1 VLPATR
7 SVLIVSFFGGFLFGL
22 LPASVLGQVPLAGI
36 EANATLPKLEL
47 IPLERNDDALTPFE
61 KSELRRLFGLDLRE
75 LARRP
80 VHGVLGYEQE
90 YWRNPASVHVL
101 RPDDI
106 SLNGHVLTVE
116 AFRGVPGMHVTRGTG
131 YDDFA
136 IMRNFSGSSTEKF
149 LAMVD
154 GREVLQIMGGTVNAT
169 GEGVPLEIL
178 DRVEI
183 IRGPG
188 ASIWG
193 TNAVSGVYNVVTKSA
208 AATQGDSVRLV
219 IRDDG
224 TFLGDYVHGGQAG
237 ENAFYRVWFRDQ
249 EYAEGTLNSGLPAKD
264 DGYFRKA
271 GFRYDKT
278 LSRDLDFT
286 FAGALGKRRVHHVL
300 DLSQRLYY
308 LNGIDAIPIAAAAAA
323 EAGFPGSFPGA
334 KVPDEWQPWETSVP
348 AGSATA
354 VPAGYT
360 RYEYWGEMPH
370 DAGHLRAKVSGVTDS
385 DLEWSLA
392 GYAEQYKTFLGH
404 VGRRWERK
412 EYDLDFKANK
422 PIGDRHHLAFGLAT
436 RHMDFDVEDVMTPPW
451 DFPTLDTHPGNLNP
465 VGLPPSDITIL
476 DHGDNPTKFDRFS
489 AFIQDSYDFSDS
501 LLLSAGAKFEESDL
515 AGAGVQPGARLSWA
529 VNETNVLWS
538 AYSRA
543 YRTPSLVERYSKVSS
558 ARFYHP
564 GLNQWLNYS
573 FAGNSNL
580 EKEETDAFEIG
591 WRSQPRDDLT
601 LELSLYH
608 YDTTNAIFSGPP
620 IYKAYDVKTSGGE
633 FTFDYSPFHYWTLKG
648 GASRTISKKE
658 GVETDNFPKTLANVS
673 SHLRLR
679 DDLIFS
685 QNFYYAAER
694 TIPSAYNPMFIPA
707 HLRMDLGFVWR
718 PDESLEIGLFGRDLL
733 DPHHPENM
741 YQDLELEPA
750 RVERS
755 FLLSITKRF

>member
-1 VLPATR
+1 MVLLAFLLA
-7 SVLIVSFFGGFLFGL
+7 VLSFGQTLGG
-22 LPASVLGQVPLAGI
+22 A
-36 EANATLPKLEL
+36 EANGTLPKLSLVPIESN
-47 IPLERNDDALTPFE
+47 EDALTPFE
-61 KSELRRLFGLDLRE
+61 KTELRRLFGLGLRD

-80 VHGVLGYEQE
+80 VRGVLGYEQE

-106 SLNGHVLTVE
+106 SLNGHLLTVE
-116 AFRGVPGMHVTRGTG
+116 ALRGVPGMHVTRGTG

-169 GEGVPLEIL
+169 AEGVPLEIL

-193 TNAVSGVYNVVTKSA
+193 TNAVSGVYNIVTKSA

-237 ENAFYRVWFRDQ
+237 EDGSYRVWFRDQ

-278 LSRDLDFT
+278 FSNNLDFT
-286 FAGALGKRRVHHVL
+286 FSGAFGERRVHHVL

-308 LNGIDAIPIAAAAAA
+308 NNAAGTLGASPLVPIANLPLHIPSTWPVSRAP
-323 EAGFPGSFPGA
+323 EL
-334 KVPDEWQPWETSVP
+334 SVP
-348 AGSATA
+348 AGF
-354 VPAGYT
+354 T

-370 DAGHLRAKVSGVTDS
+370 DAGHLRAKISGVTDS

-392 GYAEQYKTFLGH
+392 GYVEQYKTFLGH
-404 VGRRWERK
+404 VGHRWKRD
-412 EYDLDFKANK
+412 EYDIDFRANK
-422 PIGDRHHLAFGLAT
+422 PLGDSHHLAFGLAV
-436 RHMDFDVEDVMTPPW
+436 RHMDFEVEDVVTPPW
-451 DFPTLDTHPGNLNP
+451 NFPIIDTISGTSIPSSMVPASVPILNY
-465 VGLPPSDITIL
+465 GE
-476 DHGDNPTKFDRFS
+476 NPTNFDRFS
-489 AFIQDSYDFSDS
+489 AFFQDSYEFSDG
-501 LLLSAGAKFEESDL
+501 LMLSAGAKLEESDL
-515 AGAGVQPGARLSWA
+515 AGSGVQPGARLSWA
-529 VNETNVLWS
+529 LNDYNVLWS

-543 YRTPSLVERYSKVSS
+543 YRTPSLVERYTQVSY
-558 ARFYHP
+558 ARIWVP
-564 GLNQWLNYS
+564 TDPADPLNPAKGFWMNQS
-573 FAGNSNL
+573 FPGNSSL
-580 EKEETDAFEIG
+580 EKEETDAFEVG
-591 WRSQPRDDLT
+591 WRSQPWIDFT
-601 LELSLYH
+601 VELSLYH
-608 YDTTNAIFSGPP
+608 YNTSNAIFSGPP
-620 IYKAYDVKTSGGE
+620 IYEAHDVKTSGGE
-633 FTFDYSPFHYWTLKG
+633 LIFDYRPFRYWTLKG
-648 GASRTISKKE
+648 GTSRSISKKE
-658 GVETDNFPKTLANVS
+658 GIETDNFPKTLANLS
-673 SHLRLR
+673 SHIRLR
-679 DDLIFS
+679 DDLTFA
-685 QNFYYAAER
+685 QNFYYAASR
-694 TIPSAYNPMFIPA
+694 TIPSAYNPIFIPA

-718 PDESLEIGLFGRDLL
+718 PDESLEVGFFGRDLL
-733 DPHHPENM
+733 DPHHSENM

>member
-1 VLPATR
+1 MILV
-7 SVLIVSFFGGFLFGL
+7 FFRFGISLCNCLLLFL
-22 LPASVLGQVPLAGI
+22 LPLLSYGQASSGGV

-47 IPLERNDDALTPFE
+47 VPIERYDGALTPFE
-61 KSELRRLFGLDLRE
+61 KAELRRLFGLDLRE

-80 VHGVLGYEQE
+80 VRGVLGYEQE

-101 RPDDI
+101 RPDDV

-208 AATQGDSVRLV
+208 AATQGNSVRLV

-237 ENAFYRVWFRDQ
+237 KDAFYRVWFRDQ
-249 EYAEGTLNSGLPAKD
+249 EYAEGTLNSGLSAKD

-300 DLSQRLYY
+300 DMSQRLFYDNSAGTFGPDP
-308 LNGIDAIPIAAAAAA
+308 LLPIANL
-323 EAGFPGSFPGA
+323 PPLI
-334 KVPDEWQPWETSVP
+334 PDTWPSSRAPT
-348 AGSATA
+348 TA
-354 VPAGYT
+354 VPAGFT

-370 DAGHLRAKVSGVTDS
+370 DAGHLRAKLSGVTDS
-385 DLEWSLA
+385 DLEWTLA

-404 VGRRWERK
+404 VGRRWDRK
-412 EYDLDFKANK
+412 EYDLDFKASK
-422 PIGDRHHLAFGLAT
+422 LIGDRHHLAFGLAT
-436 RHMDFDVEDVMTPPW
+436 RHMDFDIEDVVTPPW
-451 DFPTLDTHPGNLNP
+451 NFGTNT
-465 VGLPPSDITIL
+465 SDITIL
-476 DHGDNPTKFDRFS
+476 DHGHSPTKFDRLS
-489 AFIQDSYDFSDS
+489 AFFQDSYEFSDS

-515 AGAGVQPGARLSWA
+515 AGTGVQPGARFSWA
-529 VNETNVLWS
+529 VNETNVFWS

-543 YRTPSLVERYSKVSS
+543 YRTPSLVERYSKVSYRRDWVPTDPTDPLNP
-558 ARFYHP
+558 AE
-564 GLNQWLNYS
+564 GDWLNQ
-573 FAGNSNL
+573 FFPGNSDL

-608 YDTTNAIFSGPP
+608 YDTANAIFSGPP
-620 IYKAYDVKTSGGE
+620 NYKAHDVKTTGGE
-633 FTFDYSPFHYWTLKG
+633 LTFDYSPFHYWTLKG
-648 GASRTISKKE
+648 GASRTISDDKTE
-658 GVETDNFPKTLANVS
+658 GEETDNFPKTLANLS

-679 DDLIFS
+679 DDLTFS

-694 TIPSAYNPMFIPA
+694 TIPSAYNPIFIPA
-707 HLRMDLGFVWR
+707 HLRMDLGFIWR

-733 DPHHPENM
+733 DPHHTENM

>member
-1 VLPATR
+1 V
-7 SVLIVSFFGGFLFGL
+7 FFSSHLSIYKGL
-22 LPASVLGQVPLAGI
+22 LLLLLPVLSYGQKPVGGV

-47 IPLERNDDALTPFE
+47 VPIKRNDDALTPFE

-80 VHGVLGYEQE
+80 VRGVLGYEQE

-101 RPDDI
+101 RPDDV

-237 ENAFYRVWFRDQ
+237 KDAFYRVWFRDQ
-249 EYAEGTLNSGLPAKD
+249 EYAEGTLNSGLSAKD
-264 DGYFRKA
+264 DGYFRKL

-300 DLSQRLYY
+300 DLSQRLLYY
-308 LNGIDAIPIAAAAAA
+308 IGGGLPTSDNIPVKDLVPYAAAVKEDGVKLQVRSWPISRA
-323 EAGFPGSFPGA
+323 P
-334 KVPDEWQPWETSVP
+334 T
-348 AGSATA
+348 TA
-354 VPAGYT
+354 VPQPHFT

-370 DAGHLRAKVSGVTDS
+370 DAGHLRAKLSGVTDS

-451 DFPTLDTHPGNLNP
+451 GFDTNDTLFTPAT
-465 VGLPPSDITIL
+465 SDITIL
-476 DHGDNPTKFDRFS
+476 DHGDSPTKFDRFS
-489 AFIQDSYDFSDS
+489 AFIQDSYEFSDS

-515 AGAGVQPGARLSWA
+515 AGTGVQPGARLSWA

-543 YRTPSLVERYSKVSS
+543 YRTPSLVERYSKVSYRRDWVS
-558 ARFYHP
+558 TDPPDPLNPAK
-564 GLNQWLNYS
+564 GDWLNQ
-573 FAGNSNL
+573 FFPGNSSL

-591 WRSQPRDDLT
+591 WRSQMWVDFT
-601 LELSLYH
+601 TELSLYH

-620 IYKAYDVKTSGGE
+620 NYEAHDVKTTGGE
-633 FTFDYSPFHYWTLKG
+633 LTFDYSPFHYWSMKG
-648 GASRTISKKE
+648 GASYTISKKE
-658 GVETDNFPKTLANVS
+658 GVETDNFPKTLANFS

-694 TIPSAYNPMFIPA
+694 TIPSAYNPIFIPA

>member
-1 VLPATR
+1 
-7 SVLIVSFFGGFLFGL
+7 
-22 LPASVLGQVPLAGI
+22 
-36 EANATLPKLEL
+36 
-47 IPLERNDDALTPFE
+47 
-61 KSELRRLFGLDLRE
+61 
-75 LARRP
+75 
-80 VHGVLGYEQE
+80 
-90 YWRNPASVHVL
+90 
-101 RPDDI
+101 
-106 SLNGHVLTVE
+106 
-116 AFRGVPGMHVTRGTG
+116 
-131 YDDFA
+131 
-136 IMRNFSGSSTEKF
+136 
-149 LAMVD
+149 MVD

-237 ENAFYRVWFRDQ
+237 KDAFYRVWFRDQ
-249 EYAEGTLNSGLPAKD
+249 EYAEGTLNSGLSAKD

-278 LSRDLDFT
+278 LSSDLDFT

-308 LNGIDAIPIAAAAAA
+308 PTQPEPTPIDAALLQGLAGAVDVPTTWPPSRDSDLSMP
-323 EAGFPGSFPGA
+323 AGF
-334 KVPDEWQPWETSVP
+334 
-348 AGSATA
+348 
-354 VPAGYT
+354 T

-370 DAGHLRAKVSGVTDS
+370 DAGHLRAKLSGVTDS
-385 DLEWSLA
+385 DLEWTLA

-412 EYDLDFKANK
+412 EYDLDFRANK

-436 RHMDFDVEDVMTPPW
+436 RHMDFDIEDVVTPPW
-451 DFPTLDTHPGNLNP
+451 DFGTNT
-465 VGLPPSDITIL
+465 SDITIL
-476 DHGDNPTKFDRFS
+476 DHGDSPTKFDRFS
-489 AFIQDSYDFSDS
+489 AFFQDSYEFSDS

-515 AGAGVQPGARLSWA
+515 AGTGVQPGARLSWA
-529 VNETNVLWS
+529 VNDSNVLWS

-558 ARFYHP
+558 ARIYNP
-564 GLNQWLNYS
+564 LKGEWVNYS
-573 FAGNSNL
+573 DPGNLDL

-591 WRSQPRDDLT
+591 WRSQPREDLT
-601 LELSLYH
+601 LEISLYH
-608 YDTTNAIFSGPP
+608 YDTENAIFSGPP
-620 IYKAYDVKTSGGE
+620 DYEPHDVKTSGGE

-658 GVETDNFPKTLANVS
+658 GVESDNFPKTLANVS

-694 TIPSAYNPMFIPA
+694 TIPSAYNTIFIPA
-707 HLRMDLGFVWR
+707 HLRMDLGFIWR

>member
-1 VLPATR
+1 MGL
-7 SVLIVSFFGGFLFGL
+7 LFFL
-22 LPASVLGQVPLAGI
+22 LPALSYGQKPIGGV
-36 EANATLPKLEL
+36 EANATLPKLAL
-47 IPLERNDDALTPFE
+47 VPIERNDDALTPFE
-61 KSELRRLFGLDLRE
+61 KAELRRLFGLDLRD

-80 VHGVLGYEQE
+80 VRGVLGYEQE

-101 RPDDI
+101 RPDDV

-116 AFRGVPGMHVTRGTG
+116 AFRGVPGMHVTRGLA

-237 ENAFYRVWFRDQ
+237 KDAFYRVWFRDQ
-249 EYAEGTLNSGLPAKD
+249 EYAEGTLNSGLSAKD

-300 DLSQRLYY
+300 DLSARLQYR
-308 LNGIDAIPIAAAAAA
+308 NDAAGPYFVPQQPELIPIHLAQDLQDFLLRSSKLPNGDPNPFEGILNLLNLPLIPPSWQNALV
-323 EAGFPGSFPGA
+323 PGNTISDYNLP
-334 KVPDEWQPWETSVP
+334 
-348 AGSATA
+348 
-354 VPAGYT
+354 
-360 RYEYWGEMPH
+360 RYEYFGEMPH
-370 DAGHLRAKVSGVTDS
+370 DAGHLRAKLSGVTDS
-385 DLEWSLA
+385 DLEWTLA

-404 VGRRWERK
+404 VGRRWERNQ
-412 EYDLDFKANK
+412 YDVDFKANK
-422 PIGDRHHLAFGLAT
+422 PIGDRHHLAFGLAV
-436 RHMDFDVEDVMTPPW
+436 RHMDFDIEDVVTPPW
-451 DFPTLDTHPGNLNP
+451 NFGTNT
-465 VGLPPSDITIL
+465 SDITIL
-476 DHGDNPTKFDRFS
+476 DHGDSPTKFDRFS
-489 AFIQDSYDFSDS
+489 AFFQDSYEFSDS
-501 LLLSAGAKFEESDL
+501 LLLSAGAKFEDSDL
-515 AGAGVQPGARLSWA
+515 AGTGVQPGARFSWT

-543 YRTPSLVERYSKVSS
+543 YRTPSLVERYSEVSY
-558 ARFYHP
+558 ARIFDP
-564 GLNQWLNYS
+564 DEGVWLNES
-573 FAGNSNL
+573 FPGNSNL

-591 WRSQPRDDLT
+591 WRSQPWVDFT
-601 LELSLYH
+601 VELSLYH

-620 IYKAYDVKTSGGE
+620 NYEAHDVKTTGGE
-633 FTFDYSPFHYWTLKG
+633 LTFDYSPFHYWTLKG

-694 TIPSAYNPMFIPA
+694 TIPSAYNPIFIPA
-707 HLRMDLGFVWR
+707 HLRMDLGFIWR

>member
-1 VLPATR
+1 M
-7 SVLIVSFFGGFLFGL
+7 FFFSRLSISKGLLLLL
-22 LPASVLGQVPLAGI
+22 LPALSYGQKPIGGV
-36 EANATLPKLEL
+36 EANATLPKLAL
-47 IPLERNDDALTPFE
+47 VPIERNDDALTPFE

-101 RPDDI
+101 RPDDV

-169 GEGVPLEIL
+169 GEDVPLEIL

-193 TNAVSGVYNVVTKSA
+193 TNAVSGVYNIVTKSA

-237 ENAFYRVWFRDQ
+237 KDAFYRVWFRDQ
-249 EYAEGTLNSGLPAKD
+249 EYAEGTLNSGLSAKD
-264 DGYFRKA
+264 DGYFRKL

-308 LNGIDAIPIAAAAAA
+308 PTEPATPVDAALLQ
-323 EAGFPGSFPGA
+323 GLPGA
-334 KVPDEWQPWETSVP
+334 VGVPITWPPSRDSDLSMPP
-348 AGSATA
+348 GF
-354 VPAGYT
+354 T

-370 DAGHLRAKVSGVTDS
+370 DAGHLRAKLSGVTDS
-385 DLEWSLA
+385 DLEWTLA

-422 PIGDRHHLAFGLAT
+422 PIGDRHHLSFGFGA
-436 RHMDFDVEDVMTPPW
+436 RHMDFDIEDVVTPPW
-451 DFPTLDTHPGNLNP
+451 DFPTIDTIPGTFIP
-465 VGLPPSDITIL
+465 STGIPTSDITIL
-476 DHGDNPTKFDRFS
+476 DHGDSPTKFDRIS
-489 AFIQDSYDFSDS
+489 AFIQDSYEFSDS
-501 LLLSAGAKFEESDL
+501 LLFSAGAKFEESDL
-515 AGAGVQPGARLSWA
+515 AGTGVQPGARLSWV

-543 YRTPSLVERYSKVSS
+543 YRTPSLVERYSEVSY
-558 ARFYHP
+558 ARIWMPIGNPIDPAKEFW
-564 GLNQWLNYS
+564 LNQS
-573 FAGNSNL
+573 FPGNSDL

-591 WRSQPRDDLT
+591 WRSQPWVDFT
-601 LELSLYH
+601 VELSLYH
-608 YDTTNAIFSGPP
+608 YDTRNAIFSGPP
-620 IYKAYDVKTSGGE
+620 IYEAHDVKTSGGE

-648 GASRTISKKE
+648 GASRTISDDKTE
-658 GVETDNFPKTLANVS
+658 GVEIDNFPKTLAHLS
-673 SHLRLR
+673 SHILLR

-694 TIPSAYNPMFIPA
+694 TIASAYNPIFIPA
-707 HLRMDLGFVWR
+707 HLRMDLGFIWR

>member
-1 VLPATR
+1 VLFYTR
-7 SVLIVSFFGGFLFGL
+7 SVVIVSVFGFFLFGAF
-22 LPASVLGQVPLAGI
+22 PSSVPGQVPLNGI
-36 EANATLPKLEL
+36 EANATLPKLAL
-47 IPLERNDDALTPFE
+47 VPIERNQDALTPFE
-61 KSELRRLFGLDLRE
+61 KTELRRLFGLGLRE

-80 VHGVLGYEQE
+80 IRGVLGYEQE
-90 YWRNPASVHVL
+90 YWRNPASVYVL
-101 RPDDI
+101 RPDDV

-193 TNAVSGVYNVVTKSA
+193 TNAVSGVYNVVTKST

-219 IRDDG
+219 LRDDG
-224 TFLGDYVHGGQAG
+224 TFLGDYVHGGRAG
-237 ENAFYRVWFRDQ
+237 EDAFYRIWFRDQ
-249 EYAEGTLNSGLPAKD
+249 EYAEGTLSSGLPAKD
-264 DGYFRKA
+264 DGYFRKV

-278 LSRDLDFT
+278 LSRDIDFT
-286 FAGALGKRRVHHVL
+286 FAGALGKRRVDHVL

-308 LNGIDAIPIAAAAAA
+308 DNSAGTLGATPLVPIANLPTHIPGTWPSSRASDLSMP
-323 EAGFPGSFPGA
+323 AGF
-334 KVPDEWQPWETSVP
+334 
-348 AGSATA
+348 
-354 VPAGYT
+354 T

-370 DAGHLRAKVSGVTDS
+370 DAGHLRTKLSGVSDS

-392 GYAEQYKTFLGH
+392 FYAEQYKTFLGH
-404 VGRRWERK
+404 VGHRWERK
-412 EYDLDFKANK
+412 EYDIDFRANT
-422 PIGDRHHLAFGLAT
+422 ILGDRHNIAFGLAS
-436 RHMDFDVEDVMTPPW
+436 RHMNLEVEDVVTPPW
-451 DFPTLDTHPGNLNP
+451 NFPVIDTIPGTTTP
-465 VGLPPSDITIL
+465 SSMVPTSDIPIL
-476 DHGDNPTKFDRFS
+476 DYGENLTKFDRFS
-489 AFIQDSYDFSDS
+489 AFFQDSYEFTDT

-515 AGAGVQPGARLSWA
+515 AGTGVQPGARLSWA
-529 VNETNVLWS
+529 VNEYNVLWS

-543 YRTPSLVERYSKVSS
+543 YRTPSLVERYTKVSY
-558 ARFYHP
+558 ARVWVP
-564 GLNQWLNYS
+564 TDLADPLNPAKGFWMNQS
-573 FAGNSNL
+573 FAGNPNN

-591 WRSQPRDDLT
+591 WRSQPWVDFT
-601 LELSLYH
+601 VELSLYH

-620 IYKAYDVKTSGGE
+620 IYEAHDVKTSGGE

-658 GVETDNFPKTLANVS
+658 GVETNNFPKTLANFS
-673 SHLRLR
+673 SHIRLR
-679 DDLIFS
+679 DDLTFT

-694 TIPSAYNPMFIPA
+694 TIPSAYNPQFIPA
-707 HLRMDLGFVWR
+707 HLRMDLGFIWR

-755 FLLSITKRF
+755 LLLSITKRF

>member
-1 VLPATR
+1 
-7 SVLIVSFFGGFLFGL
+7 LFGL

-47 IPLERNDDALTPFE
+47 IPLERNDNALTPFE
-61 KSELRRLFGLDLRE
+61 KTELRRLFGLDLRE

-80 VHGVLGYEQE
+80 VLGVLGYEQE

-106 SLNGHVLTVE
+106 SLNGHVLTGE

-271 GFRYDKT
+271 GFRYDNT

-286 FAGALGKRRVHHVL
+286 FAGALGTRRVHHVL
-300 DLSQRLYY
+300 DLSQRLLYMNY
-308 LNGIDAIPIAAAAAA
+308 DPDKEPDAVDNPHALAAMETFLGMTLPAIVPYAFAVGGEDNLKTLVPSWPISRASA
-323 EAGFPGSFPGA
+323 
-334 KVPDEWQPWETSVP
+334 TTMP
-348 AGSATA
+348 AGL
-354 VPAGYT
+354 GFT

-370 DAGHLRAKVSGVTDS
+370 DAGHLRAKLSGVTDS
-385 DLEWSLA
+385 DLEWTLA

-404 VGRRWERK
+404 VGRRWDRK
-412 EYDLDFKANK
+412 QYDLDFKANK
-422 PIGDRHHLAFGLAT
+422 LIGDRHHLAFGLAT
-436 RHMDFDVEDVMTPPW
+436 RHMNFDVEDVMTPPW
-451 DFPTLDTHPGNLNP
+451 GFDANDTLFTPASPN
-465 VGLPPSDITIL
+465 ITIL
-476 DHGDNPTKFDRFS
+476 DHGDSPTKFDRFS
-489 AFIQDSYDFSDS
+489 AFFQDSYEFSDS
-501 LLLSAGAKFEESDL
+501 LLLSGGAKFEESDL

-543 YRTPSLVERYSKVSS
+543 YRTPSLVERYSKVSYARVWVPTS
-558 ARFYHP
+558 AITGFW
-564 GLNQWLNYS
+564 LNQS
-573 FAGNSNL
+573 FPGNSDL
-580 EKEETDAFEIG
+580 EKEETDAFEVG

-620 IYKAYDVKTSGGE
+620 IYEAHDVKTSGGE

-679 DDLIFS
+679 GDLIFS

-694 TIPSAYNPMFIPA
+694 TIPSAYNPIFIPA
-707 HLRMDLGFVWR
+707 HLRMDLGFIWR

>member
-1 VLPATR
+1 M
-7 SVLIVSFFGGFLFGL
+7 FFSSHLSIPTGL
-22 LPASVLGQVPLAGI
+22 LLLLLPVLSYGQKPIGGV

-47 IPLERNDDALTPFE
+47 VPIERNDDALTPFE

-80 VHGVLGYEQE
+80 VRGVLGYEQE

-101 RPDDI
+101 RPDDV

-116 AFRGVPGMHVTRGTG
+116 ALRGVPGMHVTRGLG

-193 TNAVSGVYNVVTKSA
+193 TNAVSGVYNIVTKSA

-237 ENAFYRVWFRDQ
+237 EDAFYRVWFRDQ
-249 EYAEGTLNSGLPAKD
+249 EYAEGTLNSGLSAKD
-264 DGYFRKA
+264 DGSFRKL

-308 LNGIDAIPIAAAAAA
+308 PTEPATPVDAALLQ
-323 EAGFPGSFPGA
+323 GLPGA
-334 KVPDEWQPWETSVP
+334 VGVPITWPPSRDSDLSMP
-348 AGSATA
+348 AD
-354 VPAGYT
+354 YT

-370 DAGHLRAKVSGVTDS
+370 DASHLRAKLSGVTDS

-451 DFPTLDTHPGNLNP
+451 KFDTNDTWGTPAT
-465 VGLPPSDITIL
+465 DITVL
-476 DHGDNPTKFDRFS
+476 DHGDSPTKFDRFS
-489 AFIQDSYDFSDS
+489 AFFQDSYEFSDS
-501 LLLSAGAKFEESDL
+501 ILLSAGAKFEESDL
-515 AGAGVQPGARLSWA
+515 AGSGVQPGARLSWA
-529 VNETNVLWS
+529 VNKTNVLWS

-543 YRTPSLVERYSKVSS
+543 YRTPSLVERYSKVSY
-558 ARFYHP
+558 ARVWVP
-564 GLNQWLNYS
+564 TKGIWLNQS
-573 FAGNSNL
+573 FPGNSNL
-580 EKEETDAFEIG
+580 EKEETDAFEVG
-591 WRSQPRDDLT
+591 WRSQPWVDFT
-601 LELSLYH
+601 AELSLYH
-608 YDTTNAIFSGPP
+608 YDTSNAIFSGPP
-620 IYKAYDVKTSGGE
+620 NYEPHDVKTTGGE
-633 FTFDYSPFHYWTLKG
+633 LTFDYSPFHYWTLKG
-648 GASRTISKKE
+648 GVSRTISKKE

-685 QNFYYAAER
+685 QNFYYAADR
-694 TIPSAYNPMFIPA
+694 TIAGESYNPIPIPA
-707 HLRMDLGFVWR
+707 HLRMDLGFIWR
-718 PDESLEIGLFGRDLL
+718 PDESLEVGLFGRDLL

>member
-1 VLPATR
+1 M
-7 SVLIVSFFGGFLFGL
+7 FFFSRLSISKGLLLLL
-22 LPASVLGQVPLAGI
+22 LPALSYGQKPIGGV
-36 EANATLPKLEL
+36 EANATLPKLAL
-47 IPLERNDDALTPFE
+47 VPIERNDDALTPFE

-101 RPDDI
+101 RPDDV

-116 AFRGVPGMHVTRGTG
+116 AFRGVPGMHVTRGLG

-136 IMRNFSGSSTEKF
+136 IMRNFSGTSTAKF

-208 AATQGDSVRLV
+208 VATQGDSVRLV

-237 ENAFYRVWFRDQ
+237 KDAFYRVWFRDQ
-249 EYAEGTLNSGLPAKD
+249 EYAEGTLNSGLSAKD
-264 DGYFRKA
+264 DGYFRKL

-308 LNGIDAIPIAAAAAA
+308 PTEPATPVDAALLQ
-323 EAGFPGSFPGA
+323 GLPGA
-334 KVPDEWQPWETSVP
+334 VGVPITWPPSRDSDLSMPP
-348 AGSATA
+348 GF
-354 VPAGYT
+354 T

-370 DAGHLRAKVSGVTDS
+370 DAGHLRAKLSGVTDS
-385 DLEWSLA
+385 DLEWTLA

-422 PIGDRHHLAFGLAT
+422 PIGDRHHLSFGFGA
-436 RHMDFDVEDVMTPPW
+436 RHMDFDIEDVVTPPW
-451 DFPTLDTHPGNLNP
+451 DFPTIDTIFFLEEADKNGYQEVHSPIVVNAASAMATGQLPDKEGQMYVDQNEGMYLIPTAEVPVTNFFRDEILNSDELPVKRCAYTPCFRREAGSWGKDVRGLNRLHQFDKVELVKWVHPDNSFDELESLRKDAEGLLQKL
-465 VGLPPSDITIL
+465 GLPYRVLLICSGDIGFPHSKQYDL
-476 DHGDNPTKFDRFS
+476 DVW
-489 AFIQDSYDFSDS
+489 A
-501 LLLSAGAKFEESDL
+501 AGQKRWLE
-515 AGAGVQPGARLSWA
+515 
-529 VNETNVLWS
+529 
-538 AYSRA
+538 
-543 YRTPSLVERYSKVSS
+543 VSS
-558 ARFYHP
+558 CSNFTDFQARRANIRFRGEDGKPQPVHT
-564 GLNQWLNYS
+564 LNGSALAIPRVLAAILEN
-573 FAGNSNL
+573 NL
-580 EKEETDAFEIG
+580 DSEGRVKVPDCLRTWFDKDF
-591 WRSQPRDDLT
+591 
-601 LELSLYH
+601 LS
-608 YDTTNAIFSGPP
+608 G
-620 IYKAYDVKTSGGE
+620 
-633 FTFDYSPFHYWTLKG
+633 
-648 GASRTISKKE
+648 
-658 GVETDNFPKTLANVS
+658 
-673 SHLRLR
+673 
-679 DDLIFS
+679 
-685 QNFYYAAER
+685 
-694 TIPSAYNPMFIPA
+694 
-707 HLRMDLGFVWR
+707 
-718 PDESLEIGLFGRDLL
+718 
-733 DPHHPENM
+733 
-741 YQDLELEPA
+741 
-750 RVERS
+750 
-755 FLLSITKRF
+755 